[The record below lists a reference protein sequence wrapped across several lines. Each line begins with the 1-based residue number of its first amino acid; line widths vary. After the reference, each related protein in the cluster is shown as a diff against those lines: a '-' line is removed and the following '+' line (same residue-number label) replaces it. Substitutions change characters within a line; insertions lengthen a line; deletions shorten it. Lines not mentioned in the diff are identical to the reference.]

1 MSNALARKKKRM
13 QPLGYSKSE
22 LIGIQRHAKAQSNAD
37 YLIEESY
44 YNVRMMAYQALHD
57 KFGFGHKRIIKVE
70 QTIDA
75 YVENAK
81 DGTTGEEL
89 CFYLKDKCKIDVRE
103 ETKWLM
109 DKLTVELQDGYFV
122 EIDSLNHTLRQ
133 RYAGQ
138 DKDGNEKESVRTI
151 GYFGDMK
158 QCIKALLERYP
169 RELSEKAQISFDEY
183 LELLDKAYTR
193 SEQLVNSLGK

>member
-1 MSNALARKKKRM
+1 
-13 QPLGYSKSE
+13 
-22 LIGIQRHAKAQSNAD
+22 
-37 YLIEESY
+37 
-44 YNVRMMAYQALHD
+44 
-57 KFGFGHKRIIKVE
+57 
-70 QTIDA
+70 
-75 YVENAK
+75 
-81 DGTTGEEL
+81 
-89 CFYLKDKCKIDVRE
+89 
-103 ETKWLM
+103 M
-109 DKLTVELQDGYFV
+109 DKLVVELQDGYFV

-158 QCIKALLERYP
+158 QCVKALLERYP

-193 SEQLVNSLGK
+193 SEQLVNSLGKRRRYKLHRESKERRRIIAEMETVRREYRSIQTRMH

>member
-1 MSNALARKKKRM
+1 MNVVNLAGN
-13 QPLGYSKSE
+13 PT
-22 LIGIQRHAKAQSNAD
+22 AD
-37 YLIEESY
+37 PVESTY
-44 YNVRMMAYQALHD
+44 TY
-57 KFGFGHKRIIKVE
+57 K
-70 QTIDA
+70 
-75 YVENAK
+75 
-81 DGTTGEEL
+81 
-89 CFYLKDKCKIDVRE
+89 
-103 ETKWLM
+103 
-109 DKLTVELQDGYFV
+109 
-122 EIDSLNHTLRQ
+122 
-133 RYAGQ
+133 

>member
-1 MSNALARKKKRM
+1 
-13 QPLGYSKSE
+13 
-22 LIGIQRHAKAQSNAD
+22 
-37 YLIEESY
+37 
-44 YNVRMMAYQALHD
+44 
-57 KFGFGHKRIIKVE
+57 
-70 QTIDA
+70 
-75 YVENAK
+75 
-81 DGTTGEEL
+81 
-89 CFYLKDKCKIDVRE
+89 
-103 ETKWLM
+103 M
-109 DKLTVELQDGYFV
+109 DKLVVELQDGYFV
-122 EIDSLNHTLRQ
+122 EIDSLRQ

-193 SEQLVNSLGK
+193 SEQLVNRIGKRQGEI